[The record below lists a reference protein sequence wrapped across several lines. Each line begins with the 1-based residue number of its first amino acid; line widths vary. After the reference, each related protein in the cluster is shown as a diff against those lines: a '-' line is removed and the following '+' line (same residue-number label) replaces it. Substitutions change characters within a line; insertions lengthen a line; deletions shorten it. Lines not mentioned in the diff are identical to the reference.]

1 MHPFL
6 INFLVNFRLSPLQCV
21 PNVFRVVM
29 GTTVLME
36 KLGLNLTV
44 HDITYVY
51 RLQSIGRK
59 QYTLVSRNSGRKL
72 VTGLLD
78 SSKGRDKD
86 YLVITRNWQ
95 NPIINC
101 PLILGEPGFHRS
113 HILYIRRLILVL
125 ILIFWFFFS
134 SSFFF
139 FFFWLRL
146 IALHFHFRQR
156 LHCKEREV
164 RGEESCRTS
173 FGETMFYWFWK
184 ASPFGA
190 HSFRLRAVL

>member
-78 SSKGRDKD
+78 SSKGRDED
-86 YLVITRNWQ
+86 FLVIMGNWQ
-95 NPIINC
+95 NPHINC
-101 PLILGEPGFHRS
+101 PLIPGVPGFHCFMS
-113 HILYIRRLILVL
+113 FMQYIFV
-125 ILIFWFFFS
+125 
-134 SSFFF
+134 
-139 FFFWLRL
+139 
-146 IALHFHFRQR
+146 
-156 LHCKEREV
+156 C
-164 RGEESCRTS
+164 
-173 FGETMFYWFWK
+173 FYLF
-184 ASPFGA
+184 
-190 HSFRLRAVL
+190 